1 MTDSERVRGRGRGGC
16 GGADAG
22 LAVAVQMRGASS
34 NFIVKRW
41 LQSRRTK
48 LLSLL
53 LSLPVL
59 SAMMRCAW

>member
-41 LQSRRTK
+41 LQSRI
-48 LLSLL
+48 LSLL

>member
-22 LAVAVQMRGASS
+22 LAVAVQMRAASS
-34 NFIVKRW
+34 NFIVKPWR
-41 LQSRRTK
+41 QSRI
-48 LLSLL
+48 LSLL